1 MKFSIFK
8 NEDFFLHFRFA
19 ESWEIS
25 ASTVPR
31 VGSRFLSRRNLW
43 RSYLAW
49 PGTGKVGHEKIPAND
64 FRLFFLDFFSTSAT
78 PHRKLSMWSVSLPK
92 HLLRLNVIW
101 RFLKEKPV
109 RCRTTVHRSIISHT
123 VRCSQ
128 ALSTFNGFW
137 VHINIIFLPFVHQ
150 VSSRR
155 SCYSPA
161 K

>member
-1 MKFSIFK
+1 
-8 NEDFFLHFRFA
+8 
-19 ESWEIS
+19 
-25 ASTVPR
+25 
-31 VGSRFLSRRNLW
+31 
-43 RSYLAW
+43 
-49 PGTGKVGHEKIPAND
+49 
-64 FRLFFLDFFSTSAT
+64 
-78 PHRKLSMWSVSLPK
+78 MWSVSLPK